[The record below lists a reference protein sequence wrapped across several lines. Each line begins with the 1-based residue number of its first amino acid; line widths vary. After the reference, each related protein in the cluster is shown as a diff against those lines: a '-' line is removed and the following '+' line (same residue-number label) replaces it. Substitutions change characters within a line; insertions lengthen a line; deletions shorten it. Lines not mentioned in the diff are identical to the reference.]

1 MNRKVVNSRLDSS
14 RGAYLVIDQSP
25 LIEQF
30 FSLFQSLFC
39 LIFVFIYFI
48 LFLFIYLFFFFE
60 RLNVGSE
67 READGMLQRRRPS
80 DLKYENG
87 SLFSDTC
94 GPEPPPEAANGRL
107 GR

>member
-30 FSLFQSLFC
+30 FFLFQSLFC

-48 LFLFIYLFFFFE
+48 LLFFFFE

-107 GR
+107 GC

>member
-30 FSLFQSLFC
+30 FFLFQSLFC

-48 LFLFIYLFFFFE
+48 LFSFYYYFFFE

-67 READGMLQRRRPS
+67 READGML
-80 DLKYENG
+80 
-87 SLFSDTC
+87 
-94 GPEPPPEAANGRL
+94 
-107 GR
+107 